1 MWTQK
6 TVQQS
11 INQLNTQRKV
21 EMLSE
26 LKQNEREHKFILVN
40 SVENRD
46 SFYKKF
52 YLLLASTSFD
62 FIQH

>member
-1 MWTQK
+1 
-6 TVQQS
+6 
-11 INQLNTQRKV
+11 
-21 EMLSE
+21 MLSE
-26 LKQNEREHKFILVN
+26 PKQNEREHKFILVN